1 MIYVSKNGAILSF
14 AWYTVPSDNI
24 EDSTSWMFLLLP
36 SLLKIWI
43 EAKRGNLAYYSLEE
57 KTAHLRKFPTWG
69 PTWGGSS
76 SWWGLYVSWFFSEN
90 NFNVG
95 TRNISQAHRKKVGEQ
110 SLGFGHFTKQNSPQ
124 EEGWGSFKSLHF
136 AHEKMPKIRCP
147 PTRLK
152 DLEQMCTFL
161 VPLLQMW
168 GHERTLWDFLG
179 RKERRRGVKAFG
191 VICVTWKINEC

>member
-1 MIYVSKNGAILSF
+1 
-14 AWYTVPSDNI
+14 
-24 EDSTSWMFLLLP
+24 
-36 SLLKIWI
+36 
-43 EAKRGNLAYYSLEE
+43 
-57 KTAHLRKFPTWG
+57 
-69 PTWGGSS
+69 
-76 SWWGLYVSWFFSEN
+76 
-90 NFNVG
+90 
-95 TRNISQAHRKKVGEQ
+95 
-110 SLGFGHFTKQNSPQ
+110 
-124 EEGWGSFKSLHF
+124 
-136 AHEKMPKIRCP
+136 MPKIRCP